1 MKISLTKAM
10 FHESFLI
17 FHESAIPL
25 EIVIVETKTH
35 LKNYKNADESFELQ
49 ELVD

>member
-10 FHESFLI
+10 FHGLFLI

-35 LKNYKNADESFELQ
+35 LKNFKNADKIFEL
-49 ELVD
+49 